1 MAIIP
6 GSDSGKAPEALPS
19 LAMPTLGALNQEPLL
34 GIRRVA
40 QLDNGNR
47 VSSQYA
53 HDRGFYSRP
62 PVGPVEYGEGN
73 IKKSTVLS
81 GPAGYNQRNIPLP
94 DSPDDMSQAEYLM
107 SVKEDNPQTRLM
119 LRQLT
124 ANPKQTMLSTPSFG
138 DSYPYQ
144 SSNTMDNLLALAKL
158 KKENRK

>member
-6 GSDSGKAPEALPS
+6 GSDSGKAPEALPQ
-19 LAMPTLGALNQEPLL
+19 LAMPTLGSLNQEPLI

-40 QLDNGNR
+40 QLDNTNR
-47 VSSQYA
+47 VSNQYA
-53 HDRGFYSRP
+53 HDRGIYARA

-73 IKKSTVLS
+73 IKKSTLLT
-81 GPAGYNQRNIPLP
+81 GIAGYNQRNIPLP

-107 SVKEDNPQTRLM
+107 SVNEDNPQTRLA

-124 ANPKQTMLSTPSFG
+124 ANPRQTMLKTPSFG

-144 SSNTMDNLLALAKL
+144 SSNTMDNLLALAKV
-158 KKENRK
+158 KKEGRK